1 MAYNLWSPKFYL
13 IFFVAEGKSVEQT
26 SNVTV
31 QLWTVIH
38 AWPQKK
44 KKKKRERERKE
55 KKRKEKKRR
64 RRTVTNAN
72 NNIFLIKLYHG
83 EVKHK

>member
-44 KKKKRERERKE
+44 KKKKKGRERE